1 MHWTQLSHSSN
12 RRSVSWARDWLEK
25 RCVLNENEGQ
35 LPFLDVLLS
44 RGSDGSVSMSVYRKL
59 SHTDKYLDF
68 DSHHPLS
75 HKRSVA
81 NTLHGRA
88 RTHCSSSQSRAH
100 EMDCVKSA
108 LLQNG
113 YPASILHSHKTRV
126 PQLSAEKPE
135 WKATTVMPYVRGVSE
150 SLRRILTPL
159 GIRTCFKPHKII
171 RQILCKPKDPIPDL
185 QQSGIVYMIP
195 CSKCPASYVYWP
207 DRSET

>member
-1 MHWTQLSHSSN
+1 MRWTQLSHSSN

-25 RCVLNENEGQ
+25 QCVLNENEGQ
-35 LPFLDVLLS
+35 LPFLNVLLS

-126 PQLSAEKPE
+126 PQIRRE
-135 WKATTVMPYVRGVSE
+135 TRME
-150 SLRRILTPL
+150 SYNCNA
-159 GIRTCFKPHKII
+159 IRTWCIRVTTPHPHAS
-171 RQILCKPKDPIPDL
+171 RDSNML
-185 QQSGIVYMIP
+185 Q
-195 CSKCPASYVYWP
+195 AA
-207 DRSET
+207 